1 MEGSDV
7 VGVTGGIVGVIG
19 RAIEVASCMGIG
31 GAEVGNVGASGAEVG
46 DVGADGIVSVR
57 SSPYSVGTG
66 VDYACSVCGG
76 SRGATMG

>member
-31 GAEVGNVGASGAEVG
+31 GAEVGDAGVGS
-46 DVGADGIVSVR
+46 IVSSG
-57 SSPYSVGTG
+57 SSPYSVFGGTG
-66 VDYACSVCGG
+66 
-76 SRGATMG
+76 GATMGGAPGGAK

>member
-31 GAEVGNVGASGAEVG
+31 GAEVGDAGVGS
-46 DVGADGIVSVR
+46 IVSSG
-57 SSPYSVGTG
+57 SSP
-66 VDYACSVCGG
+66 CSVCGG
-76 SRGATMG
+76 TRGATMGRASGGAE

>member
-1 MEGSDV
+1 MEGLDV
-7 VGVTGGIVGVIG
+7 VGAIDGTVGVKG
-19 RAIEVASCMGIG
+19 GVVETALGMGIG
-31 GAEVGNVGASGAEVG
+31 GAEVG